1 MIELPKLQKGDNV
14 AILSP
19 ASGLAGSFPWVL
31 DQGLERLH
39 NIFGLN
45 PVEFPTTRMT
55 NATPEQR
62 AADLTKAFGD
72 QSIKA
77 IITTLGGHDQIKV
90 LKHIDTKVIVDN
102 PKPFFGYSDNTNFM
116 QLLWKLGIP
125 SYYGGA
131 IMTQFA
137 MQQHMDELTVA
148 FLHHA
153 FFDTETYELPAAKAF
168 TEIDLDWVDKSNL
181 DQPRTTETNEGWH
194 WDGTNN
200 GEGLLWGGCVETMV
214 AQLAS
219 NVFLPD
225 EASLKDIVLFLETAE
240 GIPEHWI
247 TEYVLIALGERG
259 ILKNVQAVLVGRPK
273 TWALDK
279 PLGAL
284 ARQAY
289 KTAQRDIVIQ
299 TVREYNPTAP
309 IIQNIDFGHTDP
321 QIVIPMG
328 KRAYIDSNEQTIR
341 MSY

>member
-1 MIELPKLQKGDNV
+1 MITLPKLQKGDAV

-19 ASGLAGSFPWVL
+19 ASGLAGSFPWVV
-31 DQGLERLH
+31 DQGLERLQS
-39 NIFGLN
+39 IFGLH

-55 NATPEQR
+55 AATPEER
-62 AADLTKAFGD
+62 AADLTKAFAD

-90 LKHIDTKVIVDN
+90 LKHIDTKIVAAN
-102 PKPFFGYSDNTNFM
+102 PKPFFGFSDNTNIM

-137 MQQHMDELTVA
+137 MQQRMDDLTVE

-153 FFDTETYELPAAKAF
+153 FFDKGIYELPTTELF
-168 TEIDLDWVDKSNL
+168 TEMDLDWADKDSLNKK
-181 DQPRTTETNEGWH
+181 RTTEANEGWH
-194 WDGTNN
+194 WDGAAS

-219 NVFLPD
+219 DIFLP
-225 EASLKDIVLFLETAE
+225 ETSSLKDAVLFLETAE

-247 TEYVLIALGERG
+247 MEYVLIALGERG
-259 ILKNVQAVLVGRPK
+259 ILQNIQAVLVGRPK

-279 PLGAL
+279 PLDTQ
-284 ARQAY
+284 ARRAY
-289 KTAQRDIVIQ
+289 KVAQRDLVLK
-299 TVREYNPTAP
+299 TVREYNATVP
-309 IIQNIDFGHTDP
+309 IVQNMDFGHTDP
-321 QIVIPMG
+321 QIVLPMG
-328 KRAYIDSNEQTIR
+328 NRAFIDSSTKTIR
-341 MSY
+341 LAY